1 MKVNEELIGKYHRQE
16 CSSEEAEAV
25 EEWLFSSDSDEAL
38 QLPAGENKA
47 EHKLDIWKEIQLVLP
62 EDPEIPKDPLV
73 LPVKQPPF
81 SRAFWTGAVAAS
93 VALVMVT
100 FVFYTLQVKNK
111 ELQLVSVKNSSS
123 YAVKQVSSD
132 GYHLSVG
139 PKTSA
144 TINNTNGIVDL
155 SGSIIIKP
163 TEDIELAFGHDQ
175 EKIVFKNGE
184 TYIIWN
190 DMESS
195 GKIIIINERN
205 LTDLPPVIQKQIINQ
220 FKI

>member
-1 MKVNEELIGKYHRQE
+1 MKVNQELIERYHRQE
-16 CSSEEAEAV
+16 CSPEENEAV
-25 EEWLFSSDSDEAL
+25 EEWLFSGDADEAL
-38 QLPAGENKA
+38 QLPAGEDKA
-47 EHKLDIWKEIQLVLP
+47 AHKLDMWHEIQLVLP
-62 EDPEIPKDPLV
+62 QDPVVVPLKKP
-73 LPVKQPPF
+73 LLG
-81 SRAFWTGAVAAS
+81 RAFWTGAVAAS

-100 FVFYTLQVKNK
+100 FVFYQVRFNHK
-111 ELQLVSVKNSSS
+111 EERLVSVQNSS
-123 YAVKQVSSD
+123 AFEVKHVTSN
-132 GYHLSVG
+132 GYNIAVG

-144 TINNTNGIVDL
+144 LINRSDRIIDL

-163 TEDIELAFGHDQ
+163 TEDIEFAFGPGQ

-184 TYIIWN
+184 TYIVWN

-205 LTDLPPVIQKQIINQ
+205 LTDLPPVLQKQIINQ